1 MDEQLKRAQ
10 ILMQHRRYDEAEK
23 ILQSSLSQQPDNAYV
38 LALYAE
44 LSIQQEK
51 LDKAKLLIEN
61 AIGLAPE
68 MGFLFYIKA
77 KVHLE
82 MEAYDEAETN
92 LQLAIEKEP
101 YDDDNYALLAAIKLA
116 RKQYQAAL
124 EIAEKA
130 LEINPQNIQGL
141 NTRAT
146 ALLKLDRKE
155 DSFQT
160 IDGVLRE
167 DPNNAFTHMNYGWN
181 LLEKGDHRKALI
193 HFQEALKYN
202 PNLEYAKAGMVEA
215 LKANNIFYRAF
226 LKYAFWIG
234 NLTKKYQWGVVI
246 GFYALFRVIKI
257 IASQNQALL
266 PILLP
271 VMILLSLIA
280 FSTWI
285 LSPVGNLFLRL
296 NKYGKHILT
305 KDEQISSTFV
315 GISMLVSLA
324 GLIGYFVMKDDI
336 WLMVVVFGLTM
347 MVPLGTMLTK
357 TKVKDI
363 LVYFTAIVAF
373 VGIGAIIIAFK
384 TDNIFNK
391 LTAIYLFT
399 FFIYQWV
406 VNYFQIEAS
415 NK

>member
-10 ILMQHRRYDEAEK
+10 MLMQHRRYDEAEK
-23 ILQSSLSQQPDNAYV
+23 ILQSSLSQLPNEPHV

-44 LSIQQEK
+44 LSILQEK
-51 LDKAKLLIEN
+51 TDKAKLLIEN

-82 MEAYDEAETN
+82 MEAYDEAENN
-92 LQLAIEKEP
+92 LQMAIERAP
-101 YDDDNYALLAAIKLA
+101 YDDDNYALLASIKLV
-116 RKQYQAAL
+116 RKQYHTAL
-124 EIAEKA
+124 ELAEKA

-155 DSFQT
+155 ASFQT
-160 IDGVLRE
+160 IEGVLRE
-167 DPNNAFTHMNYGWN
+167 DPNNAYTHMNYGWN
-181 LLEKGDHRKALI
+181 LLEKGDHQKALI
-193 HFQEALKYN
+193 HFQEALKNN

-246 GFYALFRVIKI
+246 GFYAIFRVIKM

-266 PILLP
+266 PILMP
-271 VMILLSLIA
+271 VLIFLSLIA

-296 NKYGKHILT
+296 SKFGKHILT
-305 KDEQISSTFV
+305 KEELISSTFV
-315 GISMLVSLA
+315 GISILVSIA
-324 GLIGYFVMKDDI
+324 GLIGYFVMKDDKL
-336 WLMVVVFGLTM
+336 LMVVVFGLTM

-357 TKVKDI
+357 TKVKNI
-363 LVYFTAIVAF
+363 FVYSTAVVAF
-373 VGIGAIIIAFK
+373 IGLGAIIIAFS
-384 TDNIFNK
+384 TDNVFNQ
-391 LTAIYLFT
+391 LTGIYLFT
-399 FFIYQWV
+399 LFIYQWV